1 MTNFEKKVNKLISEI
16 NRGNKESLIELY
28 NIMSPHIRYIALK
41 YLKDENDAEDMVQ
54 DFWADIYKL
63 CASIVFLKNG
73 FGYLC
78 KAMERK
84 TINRYKKL
92 QREKEKK
99 ISYVDYTQVKDY
111 ADKSIQ
117 KAEKRIEIT
126 NIINSLPEIE
136 RIIIQETYFCCKT
149 VRQIA
154 KELKISKSQVS
165 LLKNKA
171 IEYLK
176 EKFDNSGQNW

>member
-1 MTNFEKKVNKLISEI
+1 MTNFEKKINKLISEI
-16 NRGNKESLIELY
+16 NSGNEKSLTELY
-28 NIMSPHIRYIALK
+28 KIMSPHIRYIALK
-41 YLKDENDAEDMVQ
+41 YLQDEEDAEDMVQ

-73 FGYLC
+73 FAYLC

-92 QREKEKK
+92 KREKEKK
-99 ISYVDYTQVKDY
+99 IAYVDYLQIKDY

-117 KAEKRIEIT
+117 EAEKRIEIT
-126 NIINSLPEIE
+126 NIINSLPKIE
-136 RIIIQETYFCCKT
+136 RIIIQETYFGGKT

-154 KELKISKSQVS
+154 EELKISKSQVS

-171 IEYLK
+171 VEYLK
-176 EKFDNSGQNW
+176 EKFEKFGQNE